1 MMNLVE
7 LKPPSIAFALLAVS
21 FGLHLLV
28 PENIGRRFSMP
39 LLGSIGIIAGFA
51 VMIWAWKLFQEKKTP
66 IRPTDEPSTLV
77 ADGPFRFS
85 RNPMYLGIILMLTGV
100 AVWVGSLPMFLA
112 PIAFFIVLSIVF
124 IPHEEKTLERIFGD
138 AYRDYKSKV
147 RRWL

>member
-1 MMNLVE
+1 
-7 LKPPSIAFALLAVS
+7 
-21 FGLHLLV
+21 
-28 PENIGRRFSMP
+28 
-39 LLGSIGIIAGFA
+39 
-51 VMIWAWKLFQEKKTP
+51 MIWAWKLFQEKKTP